1 MVADLGA
8 RLPPRLGVG
17 DDRAHFVPITKIL
30 HCDYWWQARHADR
43 LAQRVPHGRAFLA
56 VGAELR
62 PQLDD
67 PHVVVEDTTLG
78 ENVDHGRG
86 HALADRVAKE
96 RRVGGH
102 RTSGRGIGDAR
113 DGVDRRL
120 AVAVDGDLQ
129 TPLGSR
135 LDQPADGFLD
145 SLLDVVHDRTP
156 TWFWPASAAFFMLR

>member
-1 MVADLGA
+1 VVADPGA

-17 DDRAHFVPITKIL
+17 DDRAHLVPVTQIL
-30 HCDYWWQARHADR
+30 HREFWWQARHADR
-43 LAQRVPHGRAFLA
+43 LAQRVANGGLFLA

-67 PHVVVEDTTLG
+67 PRVVVEDTTLG
-78 ENVDHGRG
+78 EDVDHGRG

-96 RRVGGH
+96 RRLGGH

-113 DGVDRRL
+113 DGVDYRL

-129 TPLGSR
+129 APLGPGV
-135 LDQPADGFLD
+135 DQPVDGFLD

-156 TWFWPASAAFFMLR
+156 PWFWPASAALFMLR